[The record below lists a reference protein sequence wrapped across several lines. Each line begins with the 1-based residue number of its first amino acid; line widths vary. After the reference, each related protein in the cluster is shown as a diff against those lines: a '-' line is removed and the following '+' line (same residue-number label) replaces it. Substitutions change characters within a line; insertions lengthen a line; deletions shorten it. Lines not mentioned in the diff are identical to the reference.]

1 MYTVLLILIL
11 LGALISAVSAFR
23 ALGAYL
29 RFRRARAAFQE
40 KVTDEVAHLS
50 ARTDELEISLSALDA
65 RAAELPIQIFE
76 LQQSLTTLQV
86 LTRALG
92 TSLRQVQRV
101 LSYNALKTLS
111 AARIG
116 KILQTASAPKDRQP
130 SGWSRRC
137 HGRRILQ
144 QMDEESAQQ
153 AQNTEVLKPSGEDC
167 EICGTE
173 MYGLHCKLICP
184 NCGYRRDCSDP

>member
-11 LGALISAVSAFR
+11 LGALISVVMAFR

-29 RFRRARAAFQE
+29 RFRRTRAAFQGE
-40 KVTDEVAHLS
+40 VMDEVTRLS
-50 ARTDELEISLSALDA
+50 TRTDELEISLSALDA
-65 RAAELPIQIFE
+65 RAAQLPVQISE

-92 TSLRQVQRV
+92 ASLRQVQKI

-130 SGWSRRC
+130 S
-137 HGRRILQ
+137 
-144 QMDEESAQQ
+144 D
-153 AQNTEVLKPSGEDC
+153 
-167 EICGTE
+167 
-173 MYGLHCKLICP
+173 
-184 NCGYRRDCSDP
+184 

>member
-11 LGALISAVSAFR
+11 LGGLISVVTAFR

-29 RFRRARAAFQE
+29 RFRRARATFQDE
-40 KVTDEVAHLS
+40 VTDEVARLS
-50 ARTDELEISLSALDA
+50 ARTDELESSLSALDA
-65 RAAELPIQIFE
+65 RAAELPIQISE

-92 TSLRQVQRV
+92 TSLRQVQKV

-116 KILQTASAPKDRQP
+116 KILQTASAQKGRQHT
-130 SGWSRRC
+130 G
-137 HGRRILQ
+137 
-144 QMDEESAQQ
+144 
-153 AQNTEVLKPSGEDC
+153 
-167 EICGTE
+167 
-173 MYGLHCKLICP
+173 
-184 NCGYRRDCSDP
+184 

>member
-11 LGALISAVSAFR
+11 LGALISAVTAFR

-29 RFRRARAAFQE
+29 RFRRTRATFQDE
-40 KVTDEVAHLS
+40 VTDEVARLS
-50 ARTDELEISLSALDA
+50 ARTDELESSLSALDA
-65 RAAELPIQIFE
+65 RAAELPIQISE

-92 TSLRQVQRV
+92 ASLRQVQKV

-116 KILQTASAPKDRQP
+116 KILQTASAPKGRQP
-130 SGWSRRC
+130 SG
-137 HGRRILQ
+137 
-144 QMDEESAQQ
+144 
-153 AQNTEVLKPSGEDC
+153 
-167 EICGTE
+167 
-173 MYGLHCKLICP
+173 
-184 NCGYRRDCSDP
+184 

>member
-11 LGALISAVSAFR
+11 LGALISAVTAFR

-29 RFRRARAAFQE
+29 RFRRTRAAFQGE
-40 KVTDEVAHLS
+40 VMDEVTRLS
-50 ARTDELEISLSALDA
+50 TRTDELEISLSALDA
-65 RAAELPIQIFE
+65 RAAQLPVQISK

-92 TSLRQVQRV
+92 ASLRQVQKI

-130 SGWSRRC
+130 S
-137 HGRRILQ
+137 
-144 QMDEESAQQ
+144 D
-153 AQNTEVLKPSGEDC
+153 
-167 EICGTE
+167 
-173 MYGLHCKLICP
+173 
-184 NCGYRRDCSDP
+184 

>member
-11 LGALISAVSAFR
+11 LGALISVVAAFR

-29 RFRRARAAFQE
+29 RFRRTRAAFQGE
-40 KVTDEVAHLS
+40 VTDEVARLS
-50 ARTDELEISLSALDA
+50 ARTDELEISLSALEA
-65 RAAELPIQIFE
+65 RAAELPIQISE

-92 TSLRQVQRV
+92 TSLRQVQKV

-116 KILQTASAPKDRQP
+116 KILQTASAQNSRQH
-130 SGWSRRC
+130 SG
-137 HGRRILQ
+137 
-144 QMDEESAQQ
+144 
-153 AQNTEVLKPSGEDC
+153 
-167 EICGTE
+167 
-173 MYGLHCKLICP
+173 
-184 NCGYRRDCSDP
+184 

>member
-1 MYTVLLILIL
+1 MYMVLLILIL
-11 LGALISAVSAFR
+11 LGALISAVTAFR

-29 RFRRARAAFQE
+29 RFRRRRAAFQE
-40 KVTDEVAHLS
+40 KVTNEVARLS

-65 RAAELPIQIFE
+65 RAAELPIQISE

-101 LSYNALKTLS
+101 LSYNALKSLS

-130 SGWSRRC
+130 SG
-137 HGRRILQ
+137 
-144 QMDEESAQQ
+144 
-153 AQNTEVLKPSGEDC
+153 
-167 EICGTE
+167 
-173 MYGLHCKLICP
+173 
-184 NCGYRRDCSDP
+184 